1 MAVKTNSK
9 RRAGAAK
16 AKTQGQ
22 SLPPVIA
29 RHLPAWLILA
39 AVMLILLPNILTV
52 TFGVAGQVVRGVPT
66 LVSSVFAGI
75 GSAFAG
81 VGNLFS
87 SGSGSIAPL
96 FTDEV
101 DHWAGNIT
109 RWAREYNLDP
119 NLLATVMQIESCGHP
134 TIGSSAGAQGLFQ
147 VMPFHFSSGEVQ
159 TDPETNAKRGAT
171 YLKWC
176 VDYANG
182 DTGLSLAC
190 YNGGPSVVKKP
201 FANWSAET
209 QRYYRWGTGI
219 YADAKSNQSRSA
231 TLDQWL
237 NAGGSVLCGM
247 ADQALGL

>member
-1 MAVKTNSK
+1 MAVKTNTK
-9 RRAGAAK
+9 RRAGATKTK
-16 AKTQGQ
+16 AQAQ
-22 SLPPVIA
+22 SVPPVVA

-39 AVMLILLPNILTV
+39 AVLIILLPNMLTV
-52 TFGVAGQVVRGVPT
+52 TFGAAGQVLRGVPSF
-66 LVSSVFAGI
+66 VSGAAGSIGSVFSGL
-75 GSAFAG
+75 GGLFAG
-81 VGNLFS
+81 S
-87 SGSGSIAPL
+87 SAIAPL
-96 FTDEV
+96 FTNEV
-101 DHWAGNIT
+101 DHWSSSIT
-109 RWAREYNLDP
+109 RWAGEHNLDP

-147 VMPFHFSSGEVQ
+147 VMPFHFTAGEVQ
-159 TDPETNAKRGAT
+159 TDPETNARRGAT

-182 DTGLSLAC
+182 DTGLTLAC

-219 YADAKSNQSRSA
+219 YADAQTNQSRSA

-237 NAGGSVLCGM
+237 DAGGSGLCHM

>member
-1 MAVKTNSK
+1 MAVKTNNK
-9 RRAGAAK
+9 RRPGATK
-16 AKTQGQ
+16 ARQGQ
-22 SLPPVIA
+22 HLPPVIA

-39 AVMLILLPNILTV
+39 AVMMILLPNILTV
-52 TFGVAGQVVRGVPT
+52 TFGVAGQVLRGVPSF
-66 LVSSVFAGI
+66 VSGTFASI
-75 GSAFAG
+75 GSAFSRIGSPFAG
-81 VGNLFS
+81 S
-87 SGSGSIAPL
+87 SAIAPL
-96 FTDEV
+96 FTEEV
-101 DHWAGNIT
+101 DHWAGSIT
-109 RWAREYNLDP
+109 RWATEYKVDP

-182 DTGLSLAC
+182 DTGLTLAC

-219 YADAKSNQSRSA
+219 YADARSNQSRSA

-237 NAGGSVLCGM
+237 NAGGSTLCGM